1 MPIKIGLSQLSAVF
15 GAAGI
20 AVGIF
25 PGDTGNLHGIAALV
39 WFISGPIS
47 AIVAYKLETKPFA
60 YFSVVI
66 GAYALLDLLLNVT
79 MHGSSPFSVFG
90 RGGTERMVAYPLLIW
105 VIGFGGYLMG
115 SASHMRDK
123 IKT

>member
-15 GAAGI
+15 GAPGI

-25 PGDTGNLHGIAALV
+25 PGDTGNLHGIATLV

-47 AIVAYKLETKPFA
+47 AIVAYKLETKPLA

>member
-66 GAYALLDLLLNVT
+66 GDYALLDLLLNVT

>member
-1 MPIKIGLSQLSAVF
+1 M
-15 GAAGI
+15 
-20 AVGIF
+20 
-25 PGDTGNLHGIAALV
+25 
-39 WFISGPIS
+39 
-47 AIVAYKLETKPFA
+47 ETKPIA

-123 IKT
+123 TKT

>member
-25 PGDTGNLHGIAALV
+25 PGDTGNLHGIAALA